1 MAICGRCGQEQSVEE
16 IRRCYN
22 ALPHANVMVDEFEQ
36 GMVESRG
43 SNLYLTETQ
52 QTLYDE
58 HIKEVAY
65 LEKNPLIQNFPPSL
79 RVVRK
84 ELTRATY
91 NDRTTIKML
100 GGRWDTKKR
109 VWYVEGEVPDKLKKF
124 LDMDDPDRIIRSK
137 PKPPP
142 VRTAEDDELEAP
154 IRQGADFIKRQGGGL
169 DFAKLLEDSK
179 AGLIKKD
186 PVGTMER
193 PSGEA
198 FFEDEEPKKGV
209 ETQHDFGPVGEG
221 YYRKDGIIWKVVRNQ
236 ADTAFYAKH
245 YVIDFEKRD
254 AMREL
259 LEQAQESGDDKTIGL
274 LGRKTMGT
282 WEYVPGMYQALRKGD
297 ALTQEEA
304 KKWGALYGIC
314 CRCGRLLTNEDSIEA
329 GIGPICAS
337 KF

>member
-1 MAICGRCGQEQSVEE
+1 MPICGKCGEVQTVDE
-16 IRRCYN
+16 IRRCYS
-22 ALPHANVMVDEFEQ
+22 ALPHSNVLTDEFDQ
-36 GMVESRG
+36 GQVEKRG
-43 SNLYLTETQ
+43 SNFYLREQNQYLYNQHQADL
-52 QTLYDE
+52 
-58 HIKEVAY
+58 AY
-65 LEKNPLIQNFPPSL
+65 EEAHPLVQNFPPSL

-91 NDRTTIKML
+91 KDRGHIKAS
-100 GGRWDTKKR
+100 GGRWDPKKR
-109 VWYVEGEVPDKLKKF
+109 CWYVEGDVPDRLKKF

-142 VRTAEDDELEAP
+142 VRTAEDDELDAP
-154 IRQGADFIKRQGGGL
+154 IRQGAALIKRQGGGL
-169 DFAKLLEDSK
+169 DFGKLLEDSK
-179 AGLIKKD
+179 AGLISKD
-186 PVGTMER
+186 KPG
-193 PSGEA
+193 GEA
-198 FFEDEEPKKGV
+198 FFEEDEPQKGV
-209 ETQHDFGPVGEG
+209 ETKHDFSPVGDG

-254 AMREL
+254 ATKDALDAARE
-259 LEQAQESGDDKTIGL
+259 AGDTKTVAL

-282 WEYVPGMYQALRKGD
+282 WEYVPGMYQALRNSDK
-297 ALTQEEA
+297 LSVEEA

-314 CRCGRLLTNEDSIEA
+314 CRCGRMLTNEDSIEA